1 MTEENAPAPA
11 ASDEGS
17 AGDESLAEKIEREQ
31 KERQL
36 RAEMIGVGQNWYG
49 GSEYRAEDGGTVFG
63 AGRDLY
69 IQQPEE
75 DVFTIPIPAKSV
87 ECIRACF
94 VETAS
99 QRELVARLASGS
111 VALLR
116 GEPRSGRWTAAS
128 SALLELGLT
137 CHTLGAKD
145 LKKVRPSHLRAGH
158 GYVVRA
164 DDATWHRHPETVLDQ
179 LRAVAVASDAVIV
192 ALVPADCVVTKSVVI
207 HEPPA
212 AMDVFHKRINYLAEG
227 LVSELHAYLRH
238 LQEHIVGCRPW
249 EAVEIA
255 QQFAEGYRQGRAL
268 SDMIDNLPY
277 AALTQLEKN
286 LEKEDAPSLARHFLI
301 SSSVLFGLPEAVVS
315 EAALA
320 LADRIRQ
327 EEQKKEEDAE
337 EERVLQVWERLSQWV
352 DYSRLSETEGV
363 RGGQGRRIDVRPGL
377 ATRLLP
383 SLWAQ
388 LPAIRPALYD
398 WLADLV
404 EAEDWRVQVKAA
416 YAIGRL
422 ATCDFEV
429 TAGRFFTPWSKE
441 PGKARVLTW
450 ALEAAALADRDVAA
464 LVGRTLNAWATGTY
478 NQRLAAALAYGSA
491 IGVGNLDD
499 ALGAFHT
506 IAVAT
511 SYLETCDAVA
521 RSVAEVYTTSTA
533 QKVLRELARWT
544 RGEADSERVTAAL
557 AFVRLV
563 SMPQE
568 HEAYPALRDHQLISD
583 LVLLWI
589 NALSWGLSRMYG
601 KNRIPAFTPTSWE
614 LMADWAQQA
623 ATDATVDLI
632 VENILAR
639 TTDRLRK
646 PWMFHLHLWNKRGT
660 ITATHFARYLR
671 LLKDN

>member
-1 MTEENAPAPA
+1 MTNENDPAPA
-11 ASDEGS
+11 ASDKGS
-17 AGDESLAEKIEREQ
+17 ADDESLAQKIEREQ
-31 KERQL
+31 KERRL
-36 RAEMIGVGQNWYG
+36 RAETIGIGQNWYG

-75 DVFTIPIPAKSV
+75 DVFTIPIPARDV
-87 ECIRACF
+87 EGVRACF
-94 VETAS
+94 VETVS

-116 GEPRSGRWTAAS
+116 GEPRRGRRATAL

-137 CHTLGAKD
+137 CHTLGVKD

-158 GYVVRA
+158 GYLVRA
-164 DDATWHRHPETVLDQ
+164 DDASWHRHPETVLDQ
-179 LRAVAVASDAVIV
+179 LRAVAVASDAMIV
-192 ALVPADCVVTKSVVI
+192 ALVPPDCVVTKSVVK

-212 AMDVFHKRINYLAEG
+212 AMNVFHKWITYLAEG
-227 LVSELHAYLRH
+227 LVGDLQTHLQH
-238 LQEHIVGCRPW
+238 LQEHIAGCRPS

-255 QQFAEGYRQGRAL
+255 QQLAEGHRQGRAL

-277 AALTQLEKN
+277 AALTELEKN
-286 LEKEDAPSLARHFLI
+286 LEKEDVPSLARPFLI
-301 SSSVLFGLPEAVVS
+301 SSSVLFGLPEAVVCD
-315 EAALA
+315 AALA
-320 LADRIRQ
+320 LASRIR
-327 EEQKKEEDAE
+327 EEDQKDEDAE
-337 EERVLQVWERLSQWV
+337 EERAIRVWERLIQWI
-352 DYSRLSETEGV
+352 DYSHLSEAEGV

-383 SLWAQ
+383 SLWTQ
-388 LPAIRPALYD
+388 LPAIRPTLYD
-398 WLADLV
+398 WLDDLI
-404 EAEDWRVQVKAA
+404 EAEDWRVRVKAA
-416 YAIGRL
+416 DAIGRL

-429 TAGRFFTPWSKE
+429 IEKRFFTPWSKE
-441 PGKARVLTW
+441 LGKARVLTW

-464 LVGRTLNAWATGTY
+464 LVGQTLNAWASGTY

-491 IGVGNLDD
+491 IGVDNLDD

-533 QKVLRELARWT
+533 QKVLHELALWT
-544 RGEADSERVTAAL
+544 SGQADSEQVTAAL
-557 AFVRLV
+557 AFVRLA
-563 SMPQE
+563 STPQE
-568 HEAYPALRDHQLISD
+568 HDGYPALRGHQSISD
-583 LVLLWI
+583 LVSLWT
-589 NALSWGLSRMYG
+589 NALSWGLSRVYG
-601 KNRIPAFTPTSWE
+601 KNRMPACTPTSWE
-614 LMADWAQQA
+614 LMSDWAQQA
-623 ATDATVDLI
+623 AADATVDLI
-632 VENILAR
+632 VEAILAR

-646 PWMFHLHLWNKRGT
+646 PWLFHLHLWNKRGT
-660 ITATHFARYLR
+660 ITATQFARYLR